1 MPYHSHPRTGCARQG
16 RGLARGAV
24 RDTWLAIQ
32 AVLLTGCLSLGLLAA
47 ALAALLSA
55 KPRR

>member
-1 MPYHSHPRTGCARQG
+1 MPYHSHSRTARTRQG

-24 RDTWLAIQ
+24 RDTWLAIE
-32 AVLLTGCLSLGLLAA
+32 AVLLTGCLSLGLMAA
-47 ALAALLSA
+47 ALAALLGA

>member
-1 MPYHSHPRTGCARQG
+1 MRYHSHPRTASARQG

-24 RDTWLAIQ
+24 RDTWLAIE
-32 AVLLTGCLSLGLLAA
+32 AVLLAAGLSLGLLAA
-47 ALAALLSA
+47 AIAALLGA